1 MRFPLDSV
9 SLPTAGALLFL
20 PALALFKALMN
31 IPDMFEESIPRSKV
45 RGTARL
51 RTFMSSNPGMN
62 TRYVIPEHGK

>member
-1 MRFPLDSV
+1 MEIPRHSMSRIHF
-9 SLPTAGALLFL
+9 AGTLFL
-20 PALALFKALMN
+20 PALTLLKALMN
-31 IPDMFEESIPRSKV
+31 MPDMFEESIPRSKV